1 LAFDPTF
8 ADVAEGRG
16 VLPASAAVR
25 ASLPP
30 GLRWVALAGDV
41 LQERIDVMWSPAHA
55 APARDAFLTVA
66 RALPWPALAP
76 TTSATMPGDGGASE
90 PE

>member
-1 LAFDPTF
+1 M
-8 ADVAEGRG
+8 
-16 VLPASAAVR
+16 R

-66 RALPWPALAP
+66 RALPWPALAA
-76 TTSATMPGDGGASE
+76 TTSATMPDDGEASE